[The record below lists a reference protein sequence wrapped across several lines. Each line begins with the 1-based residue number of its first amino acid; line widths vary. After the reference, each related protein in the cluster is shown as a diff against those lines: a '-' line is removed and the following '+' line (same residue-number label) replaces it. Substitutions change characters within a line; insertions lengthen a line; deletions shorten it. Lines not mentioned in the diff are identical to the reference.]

1 MIKDLKEDGYDLKKL
16 LEQID
21 HIRKIKDYDYFIAY
35 REFAILNDKAFTEY
49 LKKTYSE
56 NTYRELKNCREKL
69 RKIKE
74 ILEG

>member
-1 MIKDLKEDGYDLKKL
+1 MIKSLKEDGYDLKKL

-21 HIRKIKDYDYFIAY
+21 YVRRIKDYDYFIAY
-35 REFAILNDKAFTEY
+35 REFAILNDRAFTEY

-56 NTYRELKNCREKL
+56 NTYRELKICREKL
-69 RKIKE
+69 QKIKE